1 MVQGD
6 ALNLTT
12 KIQCETILLQMKS
25 ELEQVKG
32 DVDAIKA
39 ELDAERANVHAVST
53 IYLNSRVRLR
63 LLDFRA
69 HQTTYSTIH

>member
-1 MVQGD
+1 
-6 ALNLTT
+6 
-12 KIQCETILLQMKS
+12 MKS

-53 IYLNSRVRLR
+53 IYLNSYFAFLFLGVIVSQMIDLFT
-63 LLDFRA
+63 D
-69 HQTTYSTIH
+69 QN